1 MIQEI
6 LYLPPLERSVPM
18 NDLIVKRVKEAR
30 LEKGFTQ
37 QDIAN
42 HLGKTSAAI
51 SDLERGKVQ
60 VTASDLY
67 QISQLLKKPIE
78 FFYGEE
84 YGEKEIQDLIAIIHK
99 KTPETRAKSIA
110 TMTMI
115 LQMFEIGERLTGN
128 PEKEPTIEELKE
140 FFTKFITFA
149 KEINDTTVQVNFFR
163 DKIIQELKSQG
174 IDITR

>member
-1 MIQEI
+1 M
-6 LYLPPLERSVPM
+6 
-18 NDLIVKRVKEAR
+18 
-30 LEKGFTQ
+30 
-37 QDIAN
+37 
-42 HLGKTSAAI
+42 
-51 SDLERGKVQ
+51 ERGKVQ

-67 QISQLLKKPIE
+67 KISQLLKKPIG

-99 KTPETRAKSIA
+99 ETPETRVKSIA

-128 PEKEPTIEELKE
+128 AEKEPTIEELKE

-149 KEINDTTVQVNFFR
+149 KEINDTTAQVNSFR
-163 DKIIQELKSQG
+163 DKIIHELKSQG
-174 IDITR
+174 IDITG